1 MSENEHFVKRL
12 TSRLVVLDEADRILL
27 FRATNKESPD
37 PFWFTPGGGV
47 EAGESYEDAARRE
60 FWEETGLTGID
71 LGPCVW
77 RREREH
83 MNLSFS
89 ERYFVIRTVNFDP
102 VPANP
107 DPYWERYMF
116 ESGWFRWWTLQD
128 LELHRGT
135 EDIEPRELI
144 KLLPSIIEG
153 CWPVVPIE
161 LST

>member
-1 MSENEHFVKRL
+1 
-12 TSRLVVLDEADRILL
+12 
-27 FRATNKESPD
+27 
-37 PFWFTPGGGV
+37 
-47 EAGESYEDAARRE
+47 
-60 FWEETGLTGID
+60 
-71 LGPCVW
+71 
-77 RREREH
+77 